1 MATPTKS
8 TSTWNPSSYLAYDA
22 LFNQLDDSHSV
33 TLDVKSAPD
42 FYDRSLTS
50 RRCALAGVV
59 CTSIVSCCCIIA
71 GAVISTTPGGA
82 ANAISAG
89 HNSVA
94 LRKEMLVISLNLI
107 VTLCTEST
115 GFVHNISLR
124 SALASESRLRFN
136 SNLRLLTAARG
147 WSNPNGAL
155 LNGIMVILLIIS
167 YTSVSLVTLT
177 SYRATND
184 YPWVVA
190 EVDIIG
196 VPLLVLGIALLL
208 QVVIALSGMR
218 AAKISTWSSS
228 SLDLTAAL
236 VHHTQLTP
244 ILLRCMRSVSDF
256 DMDAGPARPSETQP
270 SAWHAHPSIRK
281 VIKSLLG
288 LIVAC
293 AGWGALVLFIYNRY
307 EGFSGTITW
316 KSWSFFPDDQDFLYG
331 LQYPIVGGFLMTY
344 INLAIIQGPLTL
356 CLHCSELIANV
367 IRDERHWR
375 CGTGQKGI
383 TPAMNPLKSV
393 IANPLCFALF
403 IAKPVLRKSLAP
415 CLRCVLE

>member
-1 MATPTKS
+1 
-8 TSTWNPSSYLAYDA
+8 
-22 LFNQLDDSHSV
+22 
-33 TLDVKSAPD
+33 
-42 FYDRSLTS
+42 
-50 RRCALAGVV
+50 
-59 CTSIVSCCCIIA
+59 
-71 GAVISTTPGGA
+71 
-82 ANAISAG
+82 
-89 HNSVA
+89 
-94 LRKEMLVISLNLI
+94 MLVISLNLI

-147 WSNPNGAL
+147 WSHPNGAL

-190 EVDIIG
+190 EVNIIG

-208 QVVIALSGMR
+208 QAVIALSGMR

-288 LIVAC
+288 LIIAC

-307 EGFSGTITW
+307 EGSSGTITW

-331 LQYPIVGGFLMTY
+331 LRYNAYLGGGSGASWIVTY
-344 INLAIIQGPLTL
+344 VNLAIIQGPLTL

-367 IRDERHWR
+367 IRDEDHWR
-375 CGTGQKGI
+375 CGTRQKGI
-383 TPAMNPLKSV
+383 TLAMNPLKSV